1 MKKLFLA
8 FTAFAGMLTGLSLTS
23 CGGGGGGGGNLSGTV
38 FDMGRYKIILNE
50 QVEGIKNFY
59 DADITDPSE
68 DHYTEARV
76 SLFNV
81 NMENGKLKSAQGTVN
96 AACFSDSSFAETFVK
111 IFWDV
116 NDVDVNLIQASN
128 ADDGSM
134 FTITTEGGNSV
145 SIKWL
150 FGSAP
155 SWTGSINGANE
166 ERWLIPYHDDEEDSD
181 VEEAQGLKEAIHTG
195 YVLY

>member
-96 AACFSDSSFAETFVK
+96 AACFSDSSFAEVFVK

-116 NDVDVNLIQASN
+116 NDVDVHLIQASP
-128 ADDGSM
+128 AADGSM
-134 FTITTEGGNSV
+134 FTITTGGDNSV

-150 FGSAP
+150 FGSDP
-155 SWTGSINGANE
+155 SWTGSINGANA
-166 ERWLIPYHDDEEDSD
+166 ERWLIPYYDDEEEGN
-181 VEEAQGLKEAIHTG
+181 VEDAQGTNEATHTG

>member
-23 CGGGGGGGGNLSGTV
+23 CGGGGGGGDNLSGTV

-76 SLFNV
+76 ALFNV

-96 AACFSDSSFAETFVK
+96 AACFSDSSFAEVFVK

-116 NDVDVNLIQASN
+116 NDVDVNLIQASP
-128 ADDGSM
+128 AADGSM
-134 FTITTEGGNSV
+134 FTITTGGDNSV

-150 FGSAP
+150 FGSSP
-155 SWTGSINGANE
+155 SWTGSINGANA
-166 ERWLIPYHDDEEDSD
+166 ERWLIPCHDDEEDSD
-181 VEEAQGLKEAIHTG
+181 VEEAQGLKEATHTG